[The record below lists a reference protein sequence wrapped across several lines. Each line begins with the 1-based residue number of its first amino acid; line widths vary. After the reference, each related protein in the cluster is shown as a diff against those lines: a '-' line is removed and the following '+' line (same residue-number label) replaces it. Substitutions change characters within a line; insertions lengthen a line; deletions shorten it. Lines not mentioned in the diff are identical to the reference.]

1 MPADRTPTSGHALGI
16 DFGTSHT
23 VAVVRWPDGRARPL
37 LVDGSP
43 LLPSAVYAEPGG
55 AFAVGRDALHSA
67 RLDPARFEPN
77 PKRRI
82 DEGTLLLGDR
92 EVPVADLVGAVL
104 GRVAEEWTRTVGRA
118 RPEVTLTCPATWGA
132 TRRRL
137 LADAAARAG
146 FDEVRLVAEPV
157 AAATYFA
164 KVLGRDV
171 PIGSVV
177 VVHDFG
183 AGTFDAS
190 VVARTSSGFEVLAV
204 DGRDDIG
211 GLDVDAAIIEH
222 LQKAYADRDPDA
234 WARLATPTTVEERR
248 AKRQLWDDVRVAKE
262 RLSRSTAA
270 DLVVPLLDLEVHLTR
285 QELEALAGP
294 ILEQTVRVT
303 QGVMRWANLPTG
315 RVAGVFLVG
324 GSSRIP
330 LMATLLHR
338 ALGEAPEAIEQ
349 PELVVAE
356 GSILAGEA
364 LLASAP
370 PAPGPTMQMRPVSP
384 APVSPAPVSAKNV
397 GRVAVPGAQP
407 PGRPRQQPP
416 PPVAPTRPMPRFD
429 EPTPPRYAPAS
440 VAPRVAAPAPTDAPR
455 LAAYAPPRRPGL
467 LLRLFRALIITSLL
481 IVVPVA
487 AGVIAFSLARDTSP
501 ANVIQGVLDWI
512 NSR

>member
-1 MPADRTPTSGHALGI
+1 
-16 DFGTSHT
+16 
-23 VAVVRWPDGRARPL
+23 
-37 LVDGSP
+37 
-43 LLPSAVYAEPGG
+43 
-55 AFAVGRDALHSA
+55 
-67 RLDPARFEPN
+67 
-77 PKRRI
+77 
-82 DEGTLLLGDR
+82 
-92 EVPVADLVGAVL
+92 
-104 GRVAEEWTRTVGRA
+104 
-118 RPEVTLTCPATWGA
+118 
-132 TRRRL
+132 
-137 LADAAARAG
+137 
-146 FDEVRLVAEPV
+146 
-157 AAATYFA
+157 
-164 KVLGRDV
+164 V

-211 GLDVDAAIIEH
+211 GLDVDAAIIDH
-222 LQKAYADRDPDA
+222 LRKTYADRDPDA
-234 WARLATPTTVEERR
+234 WARLANPATVEERR

-285 QELEALAGP
+285 QELEALASP
-294 ILEQTVRVT
+294 ILEQSVRVT
-303 QGVMRWANLPTG
+303 QGVMRWAELPAG

-324 GSSRIP
+324 GASRIP

-384 APVSPAPVSAKNV
+384 APMSPAQVSPAQISPAQVSPAPVSPAPPKTV
-397 GRVAVPGAQP
+397 GRVVVPGAQP

-429 EPTPPRYAPAS
+429 EPTTPRYEPAAAPRYEPAAQPRHEPAAQPRYEPAPPRYAPAS
-440 VAPRVAAPAPTDAPR
+440 AAPRVAAPAPQV
-455 LAAYAPPRRPGL
+455 AAYGPPRGPGL
-467 LLRLFRALIITSLL
+467 LFRLFRALIITSLL

-501 ANVIQGVLDWI
+501 ATVIQDVLDWI
-512 NSR
+512 KSR